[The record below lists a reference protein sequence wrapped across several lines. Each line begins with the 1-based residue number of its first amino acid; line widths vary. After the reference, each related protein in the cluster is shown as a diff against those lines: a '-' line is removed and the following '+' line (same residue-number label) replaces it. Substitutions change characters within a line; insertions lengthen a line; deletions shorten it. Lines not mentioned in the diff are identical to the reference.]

1 MHPTKWYHRI
11 AFHLFSLAGVNSFV
25 IYRQLRDTGLLLDFL
40 TDICRSLL
48 LGQNNGNENEN
59 IIPAKKVRSLKA
71 SEVPV
76 SVSFDS
82 IGHWPI
88 KFTTNWCKLG
98 LPLDDCSSRTKFICA
113 KYRVYLWQMV
123 VKNVFWTFME
133 LTDGYILYFSKHEI
147 LYLWFCFKKIFSFFV
162 CLFLLLV
169 MYIFIIYTKII
180 TLISRLH
187 IKPMMILC

>member
-48 LGQNNGNENEN
+48 LGQNNGNGKEN
-59 IIPAKKVRSLKA
+59 IIRAKKVRSLKA

-82 IGHWPI
+82 IGHWPV

-113 KYRVYLWQMV
+113 KYRVYLWQKV

-133 LTDGYILYFSKHEI
+133 LTDDYILYFSKHEI

>member
-11 AFHLFSLAGVNSFV
+11 AFHLFSLAGVNLFV

-40 TDICRSLL
+40 TEVCRSLL
-48 LGQNNGNENEN
+48 LGQNNGNEKEN

-82 IGHWPI
+82 IGHWPV
-88 KFTTNWCKLG
+88 KFTTNWC
-98 LPLDDCSSRTKFICA
+98 
-113 KYRVYLWQMV
+113 
-123 VKNVFWTFME
+123 NVFWTFME
-133 LTDGYILYFSKHEI
+133 LTDDYILYFSKHEI
-147 LYLWFCFKKIFSFFV
+147 LYLWFFFKKNFSFFV
-162 CLFLLLV
+162 CLFLLLF
-169 MYIFIIYTKII
+169 MYTFIIYTKII